1 MDTDDDDLGR
11 IPFLD
16 RPQRG
21 QDMQAVDS
29 AIRPEIENHQAT
41 MQVSELQRS
50 SDIQPG
56 ETGRKVGRADRTE
69 ILIPSS
75 HAHPPFVGRALVP
88 A

>member
-29 AIRPEIENHQAT
+29 AIRPEVEDHQAAT
-41 MQVSELQRS
+41 QISELERS
-50 SDIQPG
+50 PDVQPG
-56 ETGRKVGRADRTE
+56 ESWWKVGRADRTE

-75 HAHPPFVGRALVP
+75 HAHLPFVGRTLLP